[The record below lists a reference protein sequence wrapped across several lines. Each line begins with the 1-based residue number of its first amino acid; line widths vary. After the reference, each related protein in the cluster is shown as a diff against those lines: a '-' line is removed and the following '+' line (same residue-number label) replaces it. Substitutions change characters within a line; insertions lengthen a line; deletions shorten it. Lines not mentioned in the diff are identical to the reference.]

1 MILNI
6 NNMDLI
12 VQARTGSSRLPNK
25 IIYNSKDGITF
36 LEYFYKR
43 IKRSKLINR
52 IIIATTIKKE
62 DDIICDICER
72 NNWLYFRGS
81 ENNVLER
88 FYECSKKFNVKNII
102 RITSD
107 CPLIDYN
114 FVDEM
119 ITEFYSKNY
128 KFYEVFYEGNH
139 GFPDGF
145 NPQIFT
151 FETLEEAFLK
161 STTSLEKEHVAP
173 YMIKNFLT
181 HEFKIKIDKNK
192 YNNINFNRL
201 HLSLDT
207 KQDLINLRNI
217 INYFVD
223 DLFSLDDILKYLNN
237 LELSKLKLY
246 YK

>member
-1 MILNI
+1 
-6 NNMDLI
+6 MDLI

-25 IIYNSKDGITF
+25 IIYHAKNGLTF

-43 IKRSKLINR
+43 IEKSKLINR
-52 IIIATTIKKE
+52 IIIATTSENK
-62 DDIICDICER
+62 DDIICDICKR

-81 ENNVLER
+81 ENNLLER
-88 FYECSKKFNVKNII
+88 FYECSKKFKVKNII

-107 CPLIDYN
+107 CPLIDYK

-119 ITEFYSKNY
+119 IEDFLAKKY
-128 KFYEVFYEGNH
+128 KFYEVRYSGKH

-151 FETLEEAFLK
+151 FEALEEAFFK
-161 STTSLEKEHVAP
+161 SSTSFEKEHVGP

-181 HEFKIKIDKNK
+181 DEFKIKIDKNK
-192 YNNINFNRL
+192 YSNINFDKL

-207 KQDLINLRNI
+207 NQHLINLRNI
-217 INYFVD
+217 INYFD
-223 DLFSLDDILKYLNN
+223 DYLFSLENILEYLNN
-237 LELSKLKLY
+237 LELNELKLY
-246 YK
+246 YI